1 MRLFS
6 ELNSI
11 RRFHLGYWN
20 LLVYVINNLRVL
32 RLAPV
37 EKLFHRQLQY
47 SGLDAVY
54 VIAIIAVLS
63 GSLVISQVTHFV
75 GGDSELTVKML
86 IWIVVREVG
95 PLLSAMFIVA
105 RSSVSIASELALMK
119 VNHEFEH
126 LEYMGISPLNY
137 LVVPRVVGI
146 ALAVVVLTIY
156 FQIVAVGGG
165 LIISALFQNTSF
177 VQQADRFLQ
186 IVSLTDLLLVIAK
199 GFLFGITIAVISCY
213 HGFYST
219 PTHTGVSRAAV
230 RAVSRS
236 LMVVFI
242 LDVVLSYLA
251 GLL

>member
-1 MRLFS
+1 MRTLFGFKRGWR
-6 ELNSI
+6 LPM
-11 RRFHLGYWN
+11 GYWD
-20 LLVYVINNLRVL
+20 LLSYVANNLHVL

-105 RSSVSIASELALMK
+105 RSSVAIASELALMK
-119 VNHEFEH
+119 VNHVFEH
-126 LEYMGISPLNY
+126 LEFMGITPLNY

-146 ALAVVVLTIY
+146 ALADVVLTIY

-165 LIISALFQNTSF
+165 LIISTLFQNASF
-177 VQQADRFLQ
+177 VQQANRFLQ
-186 IVSLTDLLLVIAK
+186 IVSLTDLFLVVAK
-199 GFLFGITIAVISCY
+199 GVLFGITIAVISCY
-213 HGFYST
+213 HGYYAT

-236 LMVVFI
+236 LMMVFI
-242 LDVVLSYLA
+242 LDVVLSYSV